1 MANEFED
8 YVRTE
13 WELFRADPERARVS
27 TNVARQVMP
36 ARVLDVGSGAGQEL
50 IPFATDAF
58 CVSTDIA
65 IERGKVGRSLF
76 RAEEPAAR
84 VSFVCAAGEALP
96 FRNESFDIIICRLAL
111 PYTNNREVLREFKR
125 LLTPRGV
132 VLLKIH
138 HLKYYV
144 TKFREGIFSLN
155 ILSAI
160 HALRVLVAG
169 GLYHLTGNQLRTRVI
184 SNETF
189 QTRRLLSEE
198 LRRLGLGIGQELP
211 GSNRL
216 TPFFLIRAAR

>member
-1 MANEFED
+1 MASEFED

-13 WELFRADPERARVS
+13 WKLFRADHERASVS
-27 TNVARQVMP
+27 RNLASQIIP

-50 IPFATDAF
+50 IPFAADAF

-65 IERGKVGRSLF
+65 IESGKVGRTLF
-76 RAEEPAAR
+76 QADEPGAR
-84 VSFVCAAGEALP
+84 ISFVCAAGEALP
-96 FRNESFDIIICRLAL
+96 FKNESFDIIICRLAL
-111 PYTNNREVLREFKR
+111 PYTNNREVLREFRR

-144 TKFREGIFSLN
+144 TKFREGMFSLN
-155 ILSAI
+155 LLSAI

-169 GLYHLTGNQLRTRVI
+169 GLYHLTGKQVRMRVI

-189 QTRRLLSEE
+189 QTKRLLSVE
-198 LRRLGLGIGQELP
+198 LRRLGLAITQELP

-216 TPFFLIRAAR
+216 TPFFLIRVAQ